1 MKCIRSLQEKEQGD
15 RVDVRRTVRC
25 AQIPANGNYIKSNLL
40 FYSSPHL
47 PRFNCFFFT
56 FHLQTPYDVVL
67 LGGVS
72 GRLDQTVHTLSYLHK
87 LRKSGRRMFVVSDEN
102 VAWVLDQVGVFFLML
117 FPFLGPDCSPH
128 TLRVQGKHRISID
141 HSILGP
147 TCGLLPVGVD
157 SAVLTTTGLRWNLS
171 AYGHPT

>member
-1 MKCIRSLQEKEQGD
+1 LNTTDLMKCIRSLQEKEQGD

-102 VAWVLDQVGVFFLML
+102 VAWVLDQVGVFF
-117 FPFLGPDCSPH
+117 F
-128 TLRVQGKHRISID
+128 
-141 HSILGP
+141 
-147 TCGLLPVGVD
+147 
-157 SAVLTTTGLRWNLS
+157 
-171 AYGHPT
+171 